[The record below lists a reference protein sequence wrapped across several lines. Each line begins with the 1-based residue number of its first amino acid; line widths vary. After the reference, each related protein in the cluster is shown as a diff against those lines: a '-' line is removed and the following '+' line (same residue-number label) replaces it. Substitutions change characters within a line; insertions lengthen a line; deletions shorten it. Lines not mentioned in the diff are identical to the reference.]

1 MFWYL
6 SILTEITKGN
16 QRREH
21 SYSKISD
28 DQAQVYSEIDG
39 DRYDDVEDGDS
50 IGVEENSA
58 YKPID
63 ELLCLSQNRSGE
75 THVPVSQVYVNE
87 SIVDTP
93 IAGEDV
99 EEEVERVESRV
110 EEEEED
116 VTYCTPMNAGEAEEN
131 KMSVQS
137 RAVLKEAEHDT
148 MNGAEAALL
157 QAFQGL
163 R

>member
-6 SILTEITKGN
+6 SILTDITKEN
-16 QRREH
+16 QHRAH
-21 SYSKISD
+21 GYSKISN

-39 DRYDDVEDGDS
+39 DPYDNVEDGDS
-50 IGVEENSA
+50 IGVEKNPA
-58 YKPID
+58 YEPID
-63 ELLCLSQNRSGE
+63 ELPCLSQSHSRE
-75 THVPVSQVYVNE
+75 TNVPVSQVYVNE
-87 SIVDTP
+87 SIVDTL

-99 EEEVERVESRV
+99 EEEVQRVESRV

-116 VTYCTPMNAGEAEEN
+116 VTYYTPMNAGEAEEN
-131 KMSVQS
+131 EMSVQS

-148 MNGAEAALL
+148 MSMAEAALL

-163 R
+163 G